1 MKQAKTLLKEETEAN
16 ICKWRI
22 SSGSSL
28 TNKKPGKKSAFGD
41 HLAYILRVY
50 YLTEWPKKRMV
61 SQNHKTHFIPVFIS

>member
-41 HLAYILRVY
+41 YLAYILS
-50 YLTEWPKKRMV
+50 YLD
-61 SQNHKTHFIPVFIS
+61 IYIIL

>member
-41 HLAYILRVY
+41 YLAYILSYLLIFTY
-50 YLTEWPKKRMV
+50 YNGSHSKLTQLAKLP
-61 SQNHKTHFIPVFIS
+61 